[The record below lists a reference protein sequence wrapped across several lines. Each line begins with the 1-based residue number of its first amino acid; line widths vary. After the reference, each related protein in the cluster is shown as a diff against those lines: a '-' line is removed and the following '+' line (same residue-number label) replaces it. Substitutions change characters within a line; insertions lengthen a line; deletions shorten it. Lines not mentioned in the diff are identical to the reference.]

1 MATKV
6 EIIYEAEATSLK
18 ATVNEVNKA
27 NDAVVASAQ
36 ESSKKVADTYKTA
49 GKSIAAAFSGN
60 EVKKALADQN
70 KAFDDLNKKG
80 VPLTRVLRGLKNEL
94 NALEEAGKGGTAQ
107 FRQLEIEA
115 ARLEDQIGDT
125 RARVQILASD
135 TFKFDAAVGAVQG
148 LAAGFELAQ
157 GAAALFGEENEDLQK
172 ALVKIT
178 AATAVANSVQQISAL
193 LKEENATK
201 TFILTR
207 AEAAYAAVVGTSTGA
222 LKAFRIA
229 LAATGVGLIIVAIG
243 ALIANFDKLKD
254 AIFGTSDTTRALKA
268 TLEGVRTA
276 QAEAIEQTSKVGTA
290 FELARKGVI
299 SKDEALLT
307 YNETLGDSFG
317 KTNDLNVAEAN
328 YVKKKEA
335 FIQATAARAQAQAL
349 LAQSAALAAEAAT
362 VTGEQATNFGE
373 KIQTFIGDAFG
384 VFNKLIGN
392 TAAVTAASLKANT
405 LIVEQNAK
413 ERVQSEK
420 TAQAEILTNLATSK
434 LAEAEVIENGAGIAS
449 EVEQKV
455 NEKRAEQA
463 KAFEELLKEIKKASN
478 ESIAKL
484 EEQNAEFSKNK
495 RLSIEEAYQKELER
509 LAEQK
514 KKRDE
519 KNALAFEG
527 LSEQLFDGQINRL
540 RRLEAEEGST
550 SERRIQLIEL
560 ESQKQIAAIR
570 LSVDDKAKADN
581 QILRIEAETQQAIR
595 DERKKSRDEA
605 IDQALE
611 IASASAD
618 ALGSIL
624 KFQSQLTENRIA
636 EIQSSSEKELEAINS
651 SLESEVV
658 KANKREALEKRTQ
671 SKIAAEKQKQA
682 RQEKALNIFRATI
695 DTAASIVKT
704 GAQLGYPAALP
715 FQILAGIVGAANIA
729 AIAAQPLP
737 KFKKGGMVGGR
748 SHEAGGTLIEA
759 ERGEYVV
766 NKNSVMRNRRE
777 LDAIN
782 TSSAAFKRLIDERY
796 VRPAILSYAM
806 NNKRDGITVN
816 ASLNSKSMEK
826 ELKGLRKD
834 MRNKNTIVNIN
845 GGDSRY
851 SWQ

>member
-80 VPLTRVLRGLKNEL
+80 IPLTRVLRGLKNEL

-125 RARVQILASD
+125 RARVRILASD
-135 TFKFDAAVGAVQG
+135 TFKFDAAVGAIQG
-148 LAAGFELAQ
+148 LASGFELAQ

-172 ALVKIT
+172 ALIKIT
-178 AATAVANSVQQISAL
+178 AATAVANSVQQIAIL

-201 TFILTR
+201 TFILSR

-229 LAATGVGLIIVAIG
+229 LAATGIGLVIVAIG

-328 YVKKKEA
+328 YVKKKDA

-405 LIVEQNAK
+405 L
-413 ERVQSEK
+413 
-420 TAQAEILTNLATSK
+420 T
-434 LAEAEVIENGAGIAS
+434 
-449 EVEQKV
+449 
-455 NEKRAEQA
+455 
-463 KAFEELLKEIKKASN
+463 
-478 ESIAKL
+478 
-484 EEQNAEFSKNK
+484 
-495 RLSIEEAYQKELER
+495 Y
-509 LAEQK
+509 
-514 KKRDE
+514 
-519 KNALAFEG
+519 
-527 LSEQLFDGQINRL
+527 
-540 RRLEAEEGST
+540 
-550 SERRIQLIEL
+550 LI
-560 ESQKQIAAIR
+560 
-570 LSVDDKAKADN
+570 
-581 QILRIEAETQQAIR
+581 
-595 DERKKSRDEA
+595 
-605 IDQALE
+605 
-611 IASASAD
+611 
-618 ALGSIL
+618 
-624 KFQSQLTENRIA
+624 
-636 EIQSSSEKELEAINS
+636 
-651 SLESEVV
+651 
-658 KANKREALEKRTQ
+658 
-671 SKIAAEKQKQA
+671 
-682 RQEKALNIFRATI
+682 
-695 DTAASIVKT
+695 
-704 GAQLGYPAALP
+704 Y
-715 FQILAGIVGAANIA
+715 
-729 AIAAQPLP
+729 
-737 KFKKGGMVGGR
+737 
-748 SHEAGGTLIEA
+748 
-759 ERGEYVV
+759 
-766 NKNSVMRNRRE
+766 
-777 LDAIN
+777 
-782 TSSAAFKRLIDERY
+782 
-796 VRPAILSYAM
+796 
-806 NNKRDGITVN
+806 
-816 ASLNSKSMEK
+816 
-826 ELKGLRKD
+826 
-834 MRNKNTIVNIN
+834 
-845 GGDSRY
+845 
-851 SWQ
+851 